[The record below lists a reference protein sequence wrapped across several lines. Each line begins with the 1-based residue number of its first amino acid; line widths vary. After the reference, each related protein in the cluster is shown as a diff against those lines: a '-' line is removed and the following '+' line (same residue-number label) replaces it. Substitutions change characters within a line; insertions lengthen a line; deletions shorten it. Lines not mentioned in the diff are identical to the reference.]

1 MVTRCK
7 KSCYHGDDYNDLDC
21 SLVIITDVADWA
33 RDADREDH
41 SVATGIL
48 STVPLLPYMEADH
61 SGFSTDFVHSKGFV
75 CIEIS
80 STPINQGSLIPWV
93 FLIEERAW

>member
-21 SLVIITDVADWA
+21 SLGIITDVADWA

-48 STVPLLPYMEADH
+48 STVLLLPYMEADH
-61 SGFSTDFVHSKGFV
+61 SGFIITISSTDFVHNKGFV
-75 CIEIS
+75 SMLRE
-80 STPINQGSLIPWV
+80 
-93 FLIEERAW
+93 A